1 MTIDKLVENLNRIRV
16 NGGCENMDKV
26 LRIAGDIVEAFDYL
40 PDDIR
45 EITTSGHELYMRGFN
60 DGKDAAIKKVER
72 IKREILS

>member
-1 MTIDKLVENLNRIRV
+1 MTIEKLTEGLNRIRLY
-16 NGGCENMDKV
+16 GACENMDKV
-26 LRIAGDIVEAFDYL
+26 LRIAGDMVEAFDYL

-60 DGKDAAIKKVER
+60 DGKDASIKKIER